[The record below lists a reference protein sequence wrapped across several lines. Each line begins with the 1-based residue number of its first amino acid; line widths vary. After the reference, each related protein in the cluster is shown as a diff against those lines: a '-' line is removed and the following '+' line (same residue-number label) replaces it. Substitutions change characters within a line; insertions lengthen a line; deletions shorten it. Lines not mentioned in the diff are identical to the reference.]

1 MRRRQLVGG
10 IVGSAI
16 FWPFDVL
23 GQQRLPVRRIAVL
36 LGSAPS
42 PQAERYLSAFFLRLA
57 DLGWKAGLNLQ
68 ADVRWWKDGQDQ
80 MKPIVAELL
89 ASSPDVVV
97 AFTNLA
103 VAILRPFAGDIP
115 IVFVGVGDPIGD
127 GIVSSLAHPGG
138 TITGFTSHD
147 ASMGGKWLE
156 MFKEGCPSL
165 ARVTVI
171 LHPETRTHRAH
182 WQSLAAAAPQFG
194 IEATAAAVHD
204 AAEIENAI
212 VSCASMENA
221 GIVVL
226 PHAVTLVNR
235 ELSVALSLRYRLP
248 AMFPAFGAIAAGA
261 LFSYSLDWEVSF
273 RGTAEYVDRI
283 LRGERPGDLPV
294 QEPTKFWLA
303 VNLKT
308 ASAIGV
314 AIPASFVSRA
324 DEVIE

>member
-1 MRRRQLVGG
+1 MRRREFIAGL
-10 IVGSAI
+10 GSAVAY
-16 FWPFDVL
+16 PQAAPA
-23 GQQRLPVRRIAVL
+23 QQRSPARRIAVL
-36 LGSAPS
+36 MGSAPS
-42 PQAERYLSAFFLRLA
+42 AQAEGYVSALFLRLA
-57 DLGWKAGLNLQ
+57 ELGWKTGVNLH

-80 MKPIVAELL
+80 MGPVVAELL

-97 AFTNLA
+97 AFSNLA
-103 VAILRPFAGDIP
+103 VAVLRPLTGNIP

-156 MFKEGCPSL
+156 MLKEGCPSL
-165 ARVTVI
+165 ARVMAI
-171 LHPETRTHRAH
+171 LHAETPVHRAF
-182 WQSLAAAAPQFG
+182 WQSLADAAPQFG
-194 IEATAAAVHD
+194 IEATPAAVHG

-212 VSCASMENA
+212 VSYATTKNA
-221 GIVVL
+221 GIVVF

-235 ELSVALSLRYRLP
+235 DLIVALSLRYRLP
-248 AMFPAFGAIAAGA
+248 IMYPAFGAIGAGA
-261 LFSYSLDWEVSF
+261 LFSYSVDCELSF
-273 RGTAEYVDRI
+273 RRTAEYVDRI

-308 ASAIGV
+308 AKAIGV
-314 AIPASFVSRA
+314 TVPPSFVSRA

>member
-1 MRRRQLVGG
+1 MRRRELVKGV
-10 IVGSAI
+10 VGSAI
-16 FWPFDVL
+16 LWPLDVL
-23 GQQRLPVRRIAVL
+23 GQQRSPVRRIAVL

-42 PQAERYLSAFFLRLA
+42 PQAEGYVSALFLRLSE
-57 DLGWKAGLNLQ
+57 LGWKSGVNLQ

-80 MKPIVAELL
+80 MKPVVAELL

-103 VAILRPFAGDIP
+103 VAVLRPLTGDIP

-138 TITGFTSHD
+138 TITGFASHD

-156 MFKEGCPSL
+156 MLKEGCPSL
-165 ARVTVI
+165 ARVMAI
-171 LHPETRTHRAH
+171 LHPETRAHRAI
-182 WQSLAAAAPQFG
+182 WQSLTAAAPQLG
-194 IEATAAAVHD
+194 IEATAAGIHD

-212 VSCASMENA
+212 VSYATMEKA
-221 GIVVL
+221 GIVVF

-235 ELSVALSLRYRLP
+235 ELIVALSLRCRLP
-248 AMFPAFGAIAAGA
+248 AMFPAFGAITAGA
-261 LFSYSLDWEVSF
+261 LFSYSLDWEESF
-273 RGTAEYVDRI
+273 RRTAEYVDRV

-294 QEPTKFWLA
+294 QAPTKFWLA

-308 ASAIGV
+308 ARTIGLTV
-314 AIPASFVSRA
+314 PAPFVNRA

>member
-1 MRRRQLVGG
+1 MRRRELVRG

-16 FWPFDVL
+16 FWPLDVL
-23 GQQRLPVRRIAVL
+23 GQQRSPVRRIAVL

-42 PQAERYLSAFFLRLA
+42 PQAERYVSGLFLRLA
-57 DLGWKAGLNLQ
+57 ELGWKAGVNLQ

-80 MKPIVAELL
+80 MKPVVAELL

-103 VAILRPFAGDIP
+103 VAVLRPLTGNIP

-156 MFKEGCPSL
+156 MLKEGCPSL
-165 ARVTVI
+165 VRVMAI
-171 LHPETRTHRAH
+171 LHAETPVHRAF

-194 IEATAAAVHD
+194 IEATPAGVHG

-212 VSCASMENA
+212 VSYAATENA
-221 GIVVL
+221 GIVVF

-235 ELSVALSLRYRLP
+235 DLIIALSLRYRLP
-248 AMFPAFGAIAAGA
+248 AMYPAFGALAAGA
-261 LFSYSLDWEVSF
+261 LFSYSVDWEVSF
-273 RGTAEYVDRI
+273 RRTAEYVDRI

-308 ASAIGV
+308 AGAIGV
-314 AIPASFVSRA
+314 TVPAPFVNRA